1 MENVEII
8 ERKRELTKKEEII
21 LYFFIYAAIGWILE
35 MIYCVYELGVIQN
48 RGFLIGPICPIY
60 GIGAVSILLITQR
73 KKLNNIKIFILA
85 LVLFTVLEYITSLTL
100 EWIFHIRWWDYSN
113 EWLNFQG
120 RISLF
125 YSIAWGIFAVIFVK
139 WIHPNIE
146 KLVKIVQ
153 RHITYYAQLTIIYGA
168 CILLVIDFVLSILNY
183 I

>member
-8 ERKRELTKKEEII
+8 EKKRELTKTEELI
-21 LYFFIYAAIGWILE
+21 LYFFIYSAIGWILE
-35 MIYCVYELGVIQN
+35 MIYCVYELGIIQN

-60 GIGAVSILLITQR
+60 GIGAVSILLITQK
-73 KKLNNIKIFILA
+73 KKLNNVKIFILA
-85 LVLFTVLEYITSLTL
+85 LVLFTVLEYVTSVAL
-100 EWIFHIRWWDYSN
+100 EWVFHIRWWDYSN

-146 KLVKIVQ
+146 KLVKLFENK
-153 RHITYYAQLTIIYGA
+153 TENTTQLIIIYGA
-168 CILLVIDFVLSILNY
+168 CILLVIDFILSILNY
-183 I
+183 V